1 MVLNGEAN
9 CSRQITVSTNEGG
22 VIASDKPHYPMVWSA
37 LWKLS
42 FMITIRIQI
51 SNVVFIMLLIQIR
64 YSDTSTADSGSE
76 VEEITSPKANRSNLQ
91 PRLTP
96 VREEVSFCN

>member
-1 MVLNGEAN
+1 
-9 CSRQITVSTNEGG
+9 
-22 VIASDKPHYPMVWSA
+22 
-37 LWKLS
+37 
-42 FMITIRIQI
+42 MITIRNQV

-76 VEEITSPKANRSNLQ
+76 VEEITSPKANRGYLQ

-96 VREEVSFCN
+96 VHEEVSFCN

>member
-1 MVLNGEAN
+1 
-9 CSRQITVSTNEGG
+9 
-22 VIASDKPHYPMVWSA
+22 
-37 LWKLS
+37 
-42 FMITIRIQI
+42 
-51 SNVVFIMLLIQIR
+51 MLLIQIR

-76 VEEITSPKANRSNLQ
+76 VEEITSPKANRSYLQ